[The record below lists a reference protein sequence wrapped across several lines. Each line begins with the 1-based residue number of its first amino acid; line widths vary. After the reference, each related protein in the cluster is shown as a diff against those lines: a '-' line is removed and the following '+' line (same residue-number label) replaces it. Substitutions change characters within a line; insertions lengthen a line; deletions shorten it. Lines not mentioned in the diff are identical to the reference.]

1 MTVSSAQEYNEA
13 NMNRSFLII
22 STLSFACACGLQ
34 AQTANP
40 LSTEAKQ
47 AYTSVKNNL
56 MRSAEKMPEENYGF
70 KPSPEMRSFAE
81 VLDHVADSQMRA
93 CSAALGE
100 QKSASSM
107 AKSSKADVTA
117 ALRAAFDECDKA
129 YDALTDAAATEMVK
143 SYRGE
148 RPKLGALM
156 GNVSHDNEQ
165 YGILTVYMR
174 LKGIIPPSSEAPK
187 GK

>member
-1 MTVSSAQEYNEA
+1 
-13 NMNRSFLII
+13 MNRSLLMI
-22 STLSFACACGLQ
+22 SAASLACGCALQ
-34 AQTANP
+34 AQTTNP

-56 MRSAEKMPEENYGF
+56 MKSAEKMPEENYGF

-81 VLDHVADSQMRA
+81 VLGHVAESQMRS

-100 QKSASSM
+100 QKSVNAM
-107 AKSSKADVTA
+107 GKSSKADVTA
-117 ALRAAFDECDKA
+117 ALKTAFDECDKA
-129 YDALTDAAATEMVK
+129 YDALTDASATEMVK
-143 SYRGE
+143 SYRGD

-174 LKGIIPPSSEAPK
+174 LKGVIPPSSEGPMK
-187 GK
+187 K